1 MQGLQG
7 RKLDGF
13 PDTHEEVQAVHVDG
27 EGGDARGPERF
38 LDRIGGAVK
47 IGLLRAHKADFATL
61 GGDADPRR
69 RIRLCGNAGEPPGG
83 RESVSDLYVNARFH
97 GRGDGGCVQ
106 HLGPVFR
113 HFQGGAVGHA
123 GNGTGG
129 GNLLGVCRHNAGYVG
144 PDLEGVCPQRG
155 RVQGGAVIRAAAAE
169 RTDPS
174 EGVAADEARR
184 HDDRG
189 VRGGDGRP
197 DPPVRLR
204 QVILHDEFPGI
215 DPLGRDAFAFEFPGE
230 DAGGKEL
237 TKGDFLLGRG
247 GFHRGEQAH
256 YFRGGFGLLGA
267 REQAPHD
274 GQVPVHQRGFPLQV
288 AVCASKQPVRTAADG
303 RTDEHHPAAVEGVAH
318 NVQHAGHVGR
328 VRNRRTTEFQNAEAH
343 RCLDSL
349 KFSKVR
355 NLFVT
360 LSRMTK
366 VLGIFGFL
374 QFGWADILDIG
385 MVALLIYLLLR
396 SIRGDSTVLNIVLVL
411 SLLLVGQAIASA
423 LNMRMMTV
431 LLSAL
436 LDVGVLAIIIIFQ
449 PEIRHLLNRVAMQ
462 TGISRRTGDLFN
474 RLLGIKEERLGS
486 RSVEELVEAVRAMS
500 AEKTGALIV
509 IQHKSSMD
517 EFMDTGD
524 RFDAEINR
532 RLIMNIF
539 FKNSPLHDG
548 AMIIVG
554 NRIAAARCQLPMT
567 NRTDIPAHYGMRH
580 RAAIGLSEDTDADV
594 IVVSEES
601 GGVRFVRNGEAKE
614 VESIQE
620 LRELLGSALSTEKE
634 KDKEE

>member
-1 MQGLQG
+1 
-7 RKLDGF
+7 
-13 PDTHEEVQAVHVDG
+13 
-27 EGGDARGPERF
+27 
-38 LDRIGGAVK
+38 
-47 IGLLRAHKADFATL
+47 
-61 GGDADPRR
+61 
-69 RIRLCGNAGEPPGG
+69 
-83 RESVSDLYVNARFH
+83 
-97 GRGDGGCVQ
+97 
-106 HLGPVFR
+106 
-113 HFQGGAVGHA
+113 
-123 GNGTGG
+123 
-129 GNLLGVCRHNAGYVG
+129 
-144 PDLEGVCPQRG
+144 
-155 RVQGGAVIRAAAAE
+155 
-169 RTDPS
+169 
-174 EGVAADEARR
+174 
-184 HDDRG
+184 
-189 VRGGDGRP
+189 
-197 DPPVRLR
+197 
-204 QVILHDEFPGI
+204 
-215 DPLGRDAFAFEFPGE
+215 
-230 DAGGKEL
+230 
-237 TKGDFLLGRG
+237 
-247 GFHRGEQAH
+247 
-256 YFRGGFGLLGA
+256 
-267 REQAPHD
+267 
-274 GQVPVHQRGFPLQV
+274 
-288 AVCASKQPVRTAADG
+288 
-303 RTDEHHPAAVEGVAH
+303 
-318 NVQHAGHVGR
+318 
-328 VRNRRTTEFQNAEAH
+328 
-343 RCLDSL
+343 
-349 KFSKVR
+349 
-355 NLFVT
+355 
-360 LSRMTK
+360 MTK

-431 LLSAL
+431 LLNAL

-474 RLLGIKEERLGS
+474 GS

-601 GGVRFVRNGEAKE
+601 GGVRFVRNGEARE
-614 VESIQE
+614 VETIQE
-620 LRELLGSALSTEKE
+620 LRELLGSALSTEKD